1 MSAMR
6 AYLVL
11 SVLLGWGCIVGPQWT
26 KAQQAGTPLSNQ
38 EYRQFFK
45 FLRITLQ
52 ASTACHLREL
62 YGCQNSLVQ
71 TLDKYEN
78 HGVIPQGPVCSEM
91 PGNPFFPNFCTFSFY
106 RCIKKKYFLK
116 RIACPGENS
125 AKLNHAPGTNDIT
138 TSSDAVSSRSVNPQP
153 LYPTSPTSTHPA
165 GSSPDMEVSVTSS
178 FLPAGPEA
186 TEVTASGQQLPSS
199 DIEDLL
205 LRLLDSQV
213 QSSLQTLKLLLSVG
227 KAVKEE
233 ELQEAAARLLE
244 ALNNANVAQ

>member
-1 MSAMR
+1 MR

-11 SVLLGWGCIVGPQWT
+11 SVLLGWGCIVGPRET
-26 KAQQAGTPLSNQ
+26 KAQQPGTPLSDQ

-91 PGNPFFPNFCTFSFY
+91 PGKTFFPNFCTFSFY

-116 RIACPGENS
+116 RIACPGES
-125 AKLNHAPGTNDIT
+125 TAKLRNTAGTNDIT
-138 TSSDAVSSRSVNPQP
+138 TSSHAMSSRNFGPQP

-165 GSSPDMEVSVTSS
+165 GSSPDTEVSVTPT
-178 FLPAGPEA
+178 FLPTGPQA
-186 TEVTASGQQLPSS
+186 TEVTAGGQQLPHS

-213 QSSLQTLKLLLSVG
+213 QSSLQTMKLLLSVG

-244 ALNNANVAQ
+244 ALNNANVPQSPN